1 MAKREKI
8 PTLHATAGDRVGKKY
23 KLKKSQYTIGSDKR
37 CTITVGGE
45 FVSEL
50 HATIEKSVDSG
61 WVIRNNSPN
70 GTYVNENKI
79 DTALLTDRSIIQ
91 IGSNNRFEFVS
102 TPVTV
107 DNPVKSEKKKPANK
121 NKKWIYI
128 GLAVVAIYVP
138 GFIYVL
144 NLAKDAGTAQV
155 QESFT
160 LTEVTDVLASST
172 EYLNSNTVNFENSTV
187 EQNNSM
193 EYSNNYYRLAD
204 SSLNEAKREELIA
217 EILAQTKGYL
227 FNAHR
232 FNQMDSSTRAIA
244 ELTKAMRVVPDP
256 RFPAN
261 QFAVSKISS
270 IRRLMP
276 PRYDY

>member
-1 MAKREKI
+1 MAQKNKI

-23 KLKKSQYTIGSDKR
+23 KLKKNQYTIGSDKR

-50 HATIEKSVDSG
+50 HATIEMSVDSG

-79 DTALLTDRSIIQ
+79 ETALLTDRSIIQ

-102 TPVTV
+102 TPVTT
-107 DNPVKSEKKKPANK
+107 DNPVKTEKKKAASK

-128 GLAVVAIYVP
+128 GLAVTAIYVP

-144 NLAKDAGTAQV
+144 NLAKDAATVQV
-155 QESFT
+155 QETFT
-160 LTEVTDVLASST
+160 LTDVTNVLASSN
-172 EYLNSNTVNFENSTV
+172 EYLTSNDVRFENSTV
-187 EQNNSM
+187 EQNNNM
-193 EYSNNYYRLAD
+193 EYSNNYYRLSD
-204 SSLNEAKREELIA
+204 SSLSQANKDELIA
-217 EILAQTKGYL
+217 EIIDQTKGFL

-232 FNQMDSSTRAIA
+232 FNQMDSKNRAID

-256 RFPAN
+256 RFPAT
-261 QFAVSKISS
+261 QFAASKISS
-270 IRRLMP
+270 IRKLMP
-276 PRYDY
+276 PRR